1 MRSSTEPLDPVAI
14 AIAALSHFAT
24 DAKTLSRFF
33 ALTGLDPQ
41 SLREAAASPGFAAG
55 ILDFVLQDER
65 LLVEIAQAQDTTPEA
80 IAAARHRLEV
90 PLHDDDWPP
99 RPAGDWA

>member
-24 DAKTLSRFF
+24 DPKTLSRFF

-41 SLREAAASPGFAAG
+41 SLREAAASPGFASG
-55 ILDFVLQDER
+55 ILDFVLQDEQ
-65 LLVEIAQAQDTTPEA
+65 LLIEVARAQDTTPEA
-80 IAAARHRLEV
+80 IVAARRRLEAPV
-90 PLHDDDWPP
+90 HDDEWPP